1 MAEYP
6 KEFIEKLDAECTKEA
21 WPLIGLYLLD
31 LAVVAVAVFIL
42 GELANSLL

>member
-6 KEFIEKLDAECTKEA
+6 NEFIDKLDAECTKEA
-21 WPLIGLYLLD
+21 WPLIGYYLLD
-31 LAVVAVAVFIL
+31 LLVVAVAVFVI

>member
-6 KEFIEKLDAECTKEA
+6 KEFIDKLDAECTKEA
-21 WPLIGLYLLD
+21 WPLIGFYLLD

>member
-6 KEFIEKLDAECTKEA
+6 KEFIEKLDSECTKES
-21 WPLIGLYLLD
+21 WPLIGFYLLD
-31 LAVVAVAVFIL
+31 LVVVAVAVFIL